1 MEEKNG
7 VDKATLKDR
16 KDPKKCL
23 ERWSL
28 WIEAQ
33 DPKKT
38 PLESSKDKEE
48 RQIASDMTA
57 ALIKMQRE
65 PNVYAK
71 EIDIWN
77 RYYLDYGRS
86 EPIKD
91 KIRRSNPEKYG
102 EVPDREKMRILK
114 NMKLWLKWIIDHGF
128 VPNPSDPIA
137 KGRHEAQ
144 RVCTAHTIMKAHPDK
159 YSEICEIYT
168 DLLAHRED
176 ADLVRLAQVKLKLLE
191 DITSLKEELK
201 DVEEATIKPNKTVE
215 KHFMAWKEWTI
226 KHEITPSPTSQDNE
240 ERKVAQNMLYA
251 LETMKRFLD
260 RHEATLKEYEQ
271 LREQYRRHK
280 IKGKHSTKTLV
291 KHSDTCKDGT
301 IIHEITPFQD
311 KEERKVAQ
319 NTSYALETMKTYPDR
334 HEGTLKEY
342 EQLYEQK
349 GIQYM
354 RMSKTVE
361 KHFIASKE
369 WTIKH

>member
-168 DLLAHRED
+168 DL
-176 ADLVRLAQVKLKLLE
+176 
-191 DITSLKEELK
+191 
-201 DVEEATIKPNKTVE
+201 
-215 KHFMAWKEWTI
+215 
-226 KHEITPSPTSQDNE
+226 
-240 ERKVAQNMLYA
+240 
-251 LETMKRFLD
+251 
-260 RHEATLKEYEQ
+260 
-271 LREQYRRHK
+271 
-280 IKGKHSTKTLV
+280 
-291 KHSDTCKDGT
+291 
-301 IIHEITPFQD
+301 
-311 KEERKVAQ
+311 
-319 NTSYALETMKTYPDR
+319 
-334 HEGTLKEY
+334 
-342 EQLYEQK
+342 
-349 GIQYM
+349 
-354 RMSKTVE
+354 
-361 KHFIASKE
+361 
-369 WTIKH
+369 